1 MIKYAVIG
9 AGWRAEFYLRI
20 ANLLPETFSVSAIFV
35 RNPEK
40 AKEIKQK
47 YKVNVVSTLEEM
59 LKSDFDFIVNCVNKT
74 NILPTINTLCE
85 KGYAVLSETPVTENV
100 SLNYRVQVA
109 EQFHF
114 QPQNMAIKKVIDS
127 GIIGEVT
134 QVKIS
139 ACHDYHAGSLIRF
152 FLGTGREMP
161 KSQTINLTDRV
172 MRYNRRAGL
181 MPPELVQNTQKITV
195 FEFENKTA
203 IYDFNFEQY
212 FSDIRCSQIIVR
224 GTHGEIV
231 NDKVTYLKDGVPHTF
246 NINRNAFGINEN
258 LDGFSLFSITG
269 NGETLYLN
277 PFPNA
282 RLSDEEIAIAT
293 CLLKMNE
300 YLKTGKEFYPVHEA
314 VIDSKMFG
322 L

>member
-20 ANLLPETFSVSAIFV
+20 ANLLPEIFSVSAVFV

-40 AKEIKQK
+40 AKEIKEK
-47 YKVNVVSTLEEM
+47 YKANVVTTLEQM

-74 NILPTINTLCE
+74 NIVPTINQLCE
-85 KGYAVLSETPVTENV
+85 KGYAVLSETPVTENI
-100 SLNYRVQVA
+100 NPDYRVQVA

-114 QPQNMAIKKVIDS
+114 QPRNMAIKSVIDS

-134 QVKIS
+134 GVKIS

-152 FLGTGREMP
+152 FLGTKNETP
-161 KSQTINLTDRV
+161 KSQTINLPDRV
-172 MRYNRRAGL
+172 MRYNCRAGL
-181 MPPELVQNTQKITV
+181 ITPELVENTQKITV
-195 FEFENKTA
+195 FEFKNKTA
-203 IYDFNFEQY
+203 IYDFTFEQY
-212 FSDIRCSQIIVR
+212 FSDIRATQITVR

-246 NINRNAFGINEN
+246 KLTRNAFGINEN

-269 NGETLYLN
+269 NGETLYQN
-277 PFPNA
+277 PFPNV
-282 RLSDEEIAIAT
+282 RFSDEEIAIAT
-293 CLLKMNE
+293 CLLKMDT
-300 YLKTGKEFYPVHEA
+300 YLKKGEEFYPVSDA
-314 VIDSKMFG
+314 VLDSEMFG

>member
-20 ANLLPETFSVSAIFV
+20 ANLLPEIFSVSAVFV

-40 AKEIKQK
+40 AKEIKEK
-47 YKVNVVSTLEEM
+47 YNANVVTTLEQM

-74 NILPTINTLCE
+74 NIVPTINQLCE
-85 KGYAVLSETPVTENV
+85 KGYAVLSETPVTENI
-100 SLNYRVQVA
+100 NPDYRVQVA

-114 QPQNMAIKKVIDS
+114 QPRNMAIKRVIDS

-134 QVKIS
+134 GVKIS

-152 FLGTGREMP
+152 FLGTKNEMP
-161 KSQTINLTDRV
+161 KSQTINLPDRV
-172 MRYNRRAGL
+172 MRYNCRAGL
-181 MPPELVQNTQKITV
+181 ITPELVENTQKITV
-195 FEFENKTA
+195 FEFKNKTA
-203 IYDFNFEQY
+203 IYDFTFEQY
-212 FSDIRCSQIIVR
+212 FSDIRATQITVR

-246 NINRNAFGINEN
+246 NLTRNAFGINEN

-269 NGETLYLN
+269 NGETLYQN
-277 PFPNA
+277 PFPNV

-293 CLLKMNE
+293 CLLKMDT
-300 YLKTGKEFYPVHEA
+300 YLKTGEEFYPVSDA
-314 VIDSKMFG
+314 VLDSEMFG